1 MSFAQRLINI
11 FVAPSKVFME
21 LLQRP
26 TWVAPLVALTLFAVL
41 LNAGVL
47 YTKAGEEALALQIR
61 ENPRAANMPAE
72 AMPRAIAFG
81 KAVGVVAALFAPT
94 VIALIG
100 SLLVYL
106 LFSIGLGGEA
116 SYKQTFSA
124 WSHAGLIGLLGGLV
138 QTGLF
143 LVKRRFQVYTSF
155 SSLLPF
161 LEEKSFLYK
170 LGQGLDLFWIWHFAV
185 MSIGRGIRNRVT
197 TRKAAVGI
205 LAAYFGINLLI
216 ALIRWATG

>member
-81 KAVGVVAALFAPT
+81 RAVGVVAGLYALT

-161 LEEKSFLYK
+161 LEEKSFLYMFGK
-170 LGQGLDLFWIWHFAV
+170 GLCIFMMWLLVD
-185 MSIGRGIRNRVT
+185 MSLGRGILSVM
-197 TRKAAVGI
+197 ASDE
-205 LAAYFGINLLI
+205 
-216 ALIRWATG
+216 